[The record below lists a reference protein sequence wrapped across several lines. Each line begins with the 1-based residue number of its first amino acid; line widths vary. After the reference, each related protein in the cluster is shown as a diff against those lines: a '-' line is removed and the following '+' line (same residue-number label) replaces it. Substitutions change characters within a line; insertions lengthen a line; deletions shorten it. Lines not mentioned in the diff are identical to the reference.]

1 MNCKNCGGAMEL
13 VATRG
18 YFFCRYCG
26 SFHFPDSAA
35 DGGIKVLGDLGT
47 PSPCVVCRQ
56 PLTSATLDDTHDVR
70 YCRNC
75 RGALLRRTSFAAVV
89 EQRRAW
95 ALDTP
100 GPPVALNRSELD
112 RKVSMPGLH
121 SGNGDSSL
129 LRAGK
134 CRDRQLCFVRAGLA
148 RFRRSSSRSSRRR
161 ARIEEHAGFLER
173 SKATA
178 WPVVSG
184 PDVSSRAI
192 PTRMTSSRFWTGS
205 SSGCSAPITWSYA
218 RRSPPNFPVLAFCRG
233 CPVGWRARRSADGA
247 GVPGVE
253 GLPATGARRR
263 GAPGLQRVPR
273 SRVAN
278 PAARPQERSGQYDD
292 AGTGAEP
299 ERPAR
304 RRARD
309 AAAPGVDGYRD
320 RRGNQQ

>member
-112 RKVSMPGLH
+112 RKVSCPACTRAMVTHPYYGPGNVVIDSCASCELVWLDF
-121 SGNGDSSL
+121 GELEQIVKAPGKDRGTRGLPREIEGDSLASGVAGGRVVAGDTDEDDLFSL
-129 LRAGK
+129 L
-134 CRDRQLCFVRAGLA
+134 DRLF
-148 RFRRSSSRSSRRR
+148 
-161 ARIEEHAGFLER
+161 
-173 SKATA
+173 
-178 WPVVSG
+178 
-184 PDVSSRAI
+184 
-192 PTRMTSSRFWTGS
+192 
-205 SSGCSAPITWSYA
+205 
-218 RRSPPNFPVLAFCRG
+218 
-233 CPVGWRARRSADGA
+233 
-247 GVPGVE
+247 
-253 GLPATGARRR
+253 
-263 GAPGLQRVPR
+263 
-273 SRVAN
+273 
-278 PAARPQERSGQYDD
+278 
-292 AGTGAEP
+292 
-299 ERPAR
+299 
-304 RRARD
+304 
-309 AAAPGVDGYRD
+309 
-320 RRGNQQ
+320 